1 MDQQKIGQFVAACR
15 KEKGLIQAQ
24 LAEQFGISNRAV
36 SKWETGRNLPDA
48 SIMIDLCSLLGI
60 TVNELL
66 CGERINMED
75 YKEKAEK
82 TLVEVQK
89 EQEST
94 KRKID
99 RILAIIMMAAMIA
112 FTGAYLITGRYLGAS
127 MVCLI
132 GFIIL

>member
-1 MDQQKIGQFVAACR
+1 
-15 KEKGLIQAQ
+15 
-24 LAEQFGISNRAV
+24 
-36 SKWETGRNLPDA
+36 
-48 SIMIDLCSLLGI
+48 MIDLCSLLGI